1 MTNYTAARN
10 EAYDAGNTAADAVKG
25 TINKA
30 GSILKDNVD
39 KAQSEATAAAKSIRD
54 HVTER
59 PITSLMVGLA
69 AGVVAGLI
77 LGRR

>member
-1 MTNYTAARN
+1 MANYTAARN
-10 EAYDAGNTAADAVKG
+10 EAYDAGNTAAEAMKDK
-25 TINKA
+25 ISKA
-30 GSILKDNVD
+30 GDVLKDNVD
-39 KAQSEATAAAKSIRD
+39 KVQSEATAAAKSIRD

-59 PITSLMVGLA
+59 PITSLLVGLA